1 MTQVMNQPI
10 YVVAASGKPLMPTRR
25 RNKVWYW
32 LRCGLAKVV
41 SREPFTIQLRFETTE
56 YTQPVTVGVD
66 TGSKT
71 VGMAATTNGAVVY
84 QAEVHL
90 RTDITDKLTQR
101 RQYRRTRRFRNTR
114 YRAARF
120 ANRRR
125 PAGWVPPALRSKA
138 EATVKAVQFV
148 ARVLPVCQVNV
159 EVGRF
164 DTQKMQHPEISGLEY
179 QQGELQGYLL
189 REYLLEKW
197 QRHCAYCGAKGVP
210 LEVEHIVPRSRGGSN
225 RVSNLTLACK
235 PCNVRKAKQT
245 AAEFR
250 YPKIQA
256 QARVPLKDAAHVS
269 ALKTAVVQRLQ
280 AIFGTDQVAVSYGY
294 ETKYKRI
301 QVLGLAKSHTN
312 DAVAIACVMGEVV
325 EPCAVAHQLRCV
337 PRGKYQLFNGKH
349 SEHKV
354 WAPRKVKGWKLYER
368 VAAKGQVGY
377 IGGRRLKGSFVLKDL
392 RTGKTILEVVPSKL
406 QRLARC
412 THGWIAATMEFNEK
426 EGGASSPG

>member
-1 MTQVMNQPI
+1 MEQSII
-10 YVVAASGKPLMPTRR
+10 YVLAASGKPLMPTRR

-41 SREPFTIQLRFETTE
+41 SREPFTIQLRFETAE

-90 RTDITDKLTQR
+90 RTDITAKLTQR
-101 RQYRRTRRFRNTR
+101 RRYRRTRRFRNTR

-125 PAGWVPPALRSKA
+125 PAGWVPPSLRSKA

-159 EVGRF
+159 EVGSF
-164 DTQKMQHPEISGLEY
+164 DTQQMQHPEISGLEY

-197 QRHCAYCGAKGVP
+197 QRHCAYCGAKEVP

-225 RVSNLTLACK
+225 RVSNLTLACQ
-235 PCNVRKAKQT
+235 PCNARKDRQT
-245 AAEFR
+245 AAEFG

-256 QARVPLKDAAHVS
+256 QTRVPLKDAAHVS
-269 ALKTAVVQRLQ
+269 TLKTAVVQRLR

-301 QVLGLAKSHTN
+301 QVLGLPKSHTN

-325 EPCAVAHQLRCV
+325 EPCAVAYQLRCV
-337 PRGKYQLFNGKH
+337 PRGIYQLFNGKH

-368 VAAKGQVGY
+368 VAAKGKLGY

-392 RTGKTILEVVPSKL
+392 STGKTILEVAPSKL
-406 QRLARC
+406 RRLARC
-412 THGWIAATMEFNEK
+412 TRGWIAATMEFNEK
-426 EGGASSPG
+426 ESGASSPG

>member
-1 MTQVMNQPI
+1 MEQSIV
-10 YVVAASGKPLMPTRR
+10 YVLGASGKPLMPTRR

-32 LRCGLAKVV
+32 LRRGLAKVV

-56 YTQPVTVGVD
+56 YSQPVTVGVD

-90 RTDITDKLTQR
+90 RTDITDKLAQR
-101 RQYRRTRRFRNTR
+101 RKFRRARRFRNTR

-125 PAGWVPPALRSKA
+125 PAGWVPPSLRSKA

-148 ARVLPVCQVNV
+148 ARVLPVSHVNV
-159 EVGRF
+159 EVASF
-164 DTQKMQHPEISGLEY
+164 DTQKMHHPDISGLDY
-179 QQGELQGYLL
+179 QQGELRGYFL

-197 QRHCAYCGAKGVP
+197 QRHCAYCGAKQVP

-225 RVSNLTLACK
+225 RVSNLTLACH
-235 PCNVRKAKQT
+235 PCNERKGKQT
-245 AAEFR
+245 AAEFG
-250 YPKIQA
+250 YPTIQA
-256 QARVPLKDAAHVS
+256 QARTPLKDAAHVS
-269 ALKTAVVQRLQ
+269 TLKTTVVQRLQ
-280 AIFGTDQVAVSYGY
+280 ATFRTDQVSVSYGY
-294 ETKYKRI
+294 ETKYKRT
-301 QVLGLAKSHTN
+301 QVLGLPKSHTN
-312 DAVAIACVMGEVV
+312 DAVAIACIMGEVV
-325 EPCAVAHQLRCV
+325 EPCTVAYQLRCV

-354 WAPRKVKGWKLYER
+354 WALRKVKGWKLYER

-377 IGGRRLKGSFVLKDL
+377 IGGRRLNGSFVLKDL
-392 RTGKTILEVVPSKL
+392 STSKTILEVVPSKL

>member
-1 MTQVMNQPI
+1 MEQSIV
-10 YVVAASGKPLMPTRR
+10 YVLGASGKPLMPTRR

-56 YTQPVTVGVD
+56 YTQPVTIGVD

-71 VGMAATTNGAVVY
+71 VGLAATTNGAVVY
-84 QAEVHL
+84 QAEAHL
-90 RTDITDKLTQR
+90 RADITDKLAQR
-101 RQYRRTRRFRNTR
+101 KKYRRARRFRNTR

-125 PAGWVPPALRSKA
+125 PAGWMPPSLRSKA
-138 EATVKAVQFV
+138 EATVKAVHFV
-148 ARVLPVCQVNV
+148 ARVLPVCQINV

-164 DTQKMQHPEISGLEY
+164 DTQKMQHPEISGLDY

-197 QRHCAYCGAKGVP
+197 QRHCAYCGAEEVP

-225 RVSNLTLACK
+225 RVSNLTLACQ
-235 PCNVRKAKQT
+235 PCNVRKGKQT
-245 AAEFR
+245 AAEFG
-250 YPKIQA
+250 YPTIQA
-256 QARVPLKDAAHVS
+256 QARTPLKDAAHVS
-269 ALKTAVVQRLQ
+269 TLKTAVVQRLR

-294 ETKYKRI
+294 ETKYKRTR
-301 QVLGLAKSHTN
+301 VLGLPKSHTN

-325 EPCAVAHQLRCV
+325 EPCTVAHVLRCV

-349 SEHKV
+349 SEHRI

-392 RTGKTILEVVPSKL
+392 STGKTILEVVPSKL

-426 EGGASSPG
+426 EGGASSQGL

>member
-1 MTQVMNQPI
+1 MEQSIV
-10 YVVAASGKPLMPTRR
+10 YVLGASGKPLMPTRR

-41 SREPFTIQLRFETTE
+41 SREPFTIQLRFETTK

-71 VGMAATTNGAVVY
+71 VGLAATTNGAVVY
-84 QAEVHL
+84 QAEAHL
-90 RTDITDKLTQR
+90 RADITDKLAQR
-101 RQYRRTRRFRNTR
+101 KKYRRARRFRNTR

-125 PAGWVPPALRSKA
+125 SAGWMPPSLRSKA
-138 EATVKAVQFV
+138 EATVKAVHFV

-164 DTQKMQHPEISGLEY
+164 DTQKMQHPEISGLDY

-197 QRHCAYCGAKGVP
+197 QRQCAYCGAEEVP

-225 RVSNLTLACK
+225 RVSNLTLACQ
-235 PCNVRKAKQT
+235 PCNERKGKQT
-245 AAEFR
+245 AAEFG
-250 YPKIQA
+250 YPTIQA
-256 QARVPLKDAAHVS
+256 QARTPLKDAAHVS
-269 ALKTAVVQRLQ
+269 TLKTAVVQRLR
-280 AIFGTDQVAVSYGY
+280 AIFGTDKVAVSYGY
-294 ETKYKRI
+294 ETKYKRTR
-301 QVLGLAKSHTN
+301 VLGLPKSHTN

-325 EPCAVAHQLRCV
+325 EPSTVTHVLRCV
-337 PRGKYQLFNGKH
+337 PRGKYRLFNGKH
-349 SEHKV
+349 SEHRI

-392 RTGKTILEVVPSKL
+392 STGKTILEVVPSKL

-426 EGGASSPG
+426 EGGASSQGL

>member
-1 MTQVMNQPI
+1 MEQSIV
-10 YVVAASGKPLMPTRR
+10 YVLGASGKPLMPTRR

-32 LRCGLAKVV
+32 LRRGLAKVV

-56 YTQPVTVGVD
+56 YSQPVTIGVD

-90 RTDITDKLTQR
+90 RTDITDKLSQR
-101 RQYRRTRRFRNTR
+101 RKFRRARRFRNTR

-125 PAGWVPPALRSKA
+125 PAGRLPPSLRSKA

-148 ARVLPVCQVNV
+148 ARVLPVSRVNV
-159 EVGRF
+159 EVASF
-164 DTQKMQHPEISGLEY
+164 DTQKMQHPDISGLDY
-179 QQGELQGYLL
+179 QQGELRGYFL

-197 QRHCAYCGAKGVP
+197 QRHCAYCGAKHVP

-225 RVSNLTLACK
+225 RVSNLTLACH
-235 PCNVRKAKQT
+235 PCNERKGKQT
-245 AAEFR
+245 AAEFG
-250 YPKIQA
+250 YPAIQA
-256 QARVPLKDAAHVS
+256 QARTPLKDAAHVS
-269 ALKTAVVQRLQ
+269 TFKTTVVQRLQ
-280 AIFGTDQVAVSYGY
+280 AIFGTDQISVSYGY

-301 QVLGLAKSHTN
+301 QVLGLPKSHTN
-312 DAVAIACVMGEVV
+312 DAVAIACIMGEVV
-325 EPCAVAHQLRCV
+325 EPCAVTYQLRCV

-368 VAAKGQVGY
+368 VAAKGQAGY

-392 RTGKTILEVVPSKL
+392 STSKTMLEVTPSKL

-412 THGWIAATMEFNEK
+412 THGWIAATMEFNQTESS
-426 EGGASSPG
+426 ASSPG

>member
-1 MTQVMNQPI
+1 MEQSII
-10 YVVAASGKPLMPTRR
+10 YVLAASGKPLMPTRR

-32 LRCGLAKVV
+32 LRCGLATVV
-41 SREPFTIQLRFETTE
+41 SREPFTIQLRFETAE
-56 YTQPVTVGVD
+56 YTQPITVGVD

-71 VGMAATTNGAVVY
+71 VGMAATANGVVAY

-90 RTDITDKLTQR
+90 RSDITDKLRQR
-101 RQYRRTRRFRNTR
+101 REYRRARRCRTTR

-125 PAGWVPPALRSKA
+125 PAGWLPPSLRSKA

-148 ARVLPVCQVNV
+148 ARILPVCQVNV
-159 EVGRF
+159 EVGSF
-164 DTQKMQHPEISGLEY
+164 DTQKMQHPDISGLDY
-179 QQGELQGYLL
+179 QQGELHGYLL

-197 QRHCAYCGAKGVP
+197 QRHCAYCGAKAVP
-210 LEVEHIVPRSRGGSN
+210 LEVEHIVPKSRGGSN
-225 RVSNLTLACK
+225 RVSNLALACK
-235 PCNVRKAKQT
+235 PCNMRKAQQT
-245 AAEFR
+245 AAEFG

-256 QARVPLKDAAHVS
+256 QAGVPLKDAAHVS
-269 ALKTAVVQRLQ
+269 TLKTAVVQRLE
-280 AIFGTDQVAVSYGY
+280 AIFGTDQVAVTYGY
-294 ETKYKRI
+294 ETKYQRI

-325 EPCAVAHQLRCV
+325 KPSAVTHQLRCV
-337 PRGKYQLFNGKH
+337 PRGHYQLFNGKH

-377 IGGRRLKGSFVLKDL
+377 IGGRRRKGSFVLKDL
-392 RTGKTILEVVPSKL
+392 STGKTILEVVPSKL

-412 THGWIAATMEFNEK
+412 AHGWIAATM
-426 EGGASSPG
+426 